1 MAAGSLHP
9 TTRARAP
16 LGVVLAGGGARRM
29 GGVVKA
35 TIPLRGRPLAAWSVA
50 ALAPLCRS
58 VALATGGKGELPGLE
73 LPCLPDRAGGVGPV
87 AGLHAGLLAAGEA
100 GMLVLPCDLP
110 LVRAE
115 HLEPLLHARAGHDV
129 VIYAHERGWE
139 PLVGWYGPGA
149 LPALEALLQAG
160 GGRIRAAYEGLRVAR
175 VPWPFDLA
183 LLSNVN
189 APEDLGVVEAL
200 LEA

>member
-1 MAAGSLHP
+1 MVSGTSHP
-9 TTRARAP
+9 PAP
-16 LGVVLAGGGARRM
+16 LGLVLAGGAARRM

-58 VALATGGKGELPGLE
+58 VALATGDRGALPGLS
-73 LPCLPDRAGGVGPV
+73 LPCLPDRVGGAGPV
-87 AGLHAGLLAAGEA
+87 AGLHAGLREAGEA
-100 GMLVLPCDLP
+100 GILVLPCDLP
-110 LVRAE
+110 LLRSE
-115 HLEPLLHARAGHDV
+115 HLEPLLLARAGHDL

-139 PLVGWYGPGA
+139 PLVGWYGPGS
-149 LPALEALLQAG
+149 LPALDALLRAG
-160 GGRIRAAYEGLRVAR
+160 GGRIRAAYEGLRVGL

-189 APEDLGVVEAL
+189 SPADLAVVEAL
-200 LEA
+200 LGQKTEG